1 MTECII
7 FDTFGRMEKEK
18 PIYWVGS
25 SLKDLFAL
33 PDEVKREA
41 GYQLHR
47 VQNGLDPENWKP
59 FQDIG
64 PGVKEIRIYDQSG
77 AFRVIYVAKFS
88 EKIYVLHA
96 FQKKTQKTNQS
107 DINIAKTR
115 YKAIMNENK

>member
-1 MTECII
+1 
-7 FDTFGRMEKEK
+7 MEKEK

-25 SLKDLFAL
+25 SLKDLLAL
-33 PDEVKREA
+33 PNEVKKDA

-47 VQNGLDPENWKP
+47 VQNGLEPENWKP
-59 FQDIG
+59 FQEVG
-64 PGVKEIRIYDQSG
+64 SGVKEIRIYDENG

-96 FQKKTQKTNQS
+96 FQKKTQKTNQN

-115 YKAIMNENK
+115 YKSIKSETK

>member
-1 MTECII
+1 MKE
-7 FDTFGRMEKEK
+7 EK

-25 SLKDLFAL
+25 SLKDLLAL

-59 FQDIG
+59 FQEVG
-64 PGVKEIRIYDQSG
+64 VGVKEIRITDISG
-77 AFRVIYVAKFS
+77 AFRVMYVAKFT

-96 FQKKTQKTNQS
+96 FQKKTQKTSPN
-107 DINIAKTR
+107 DIYIAKTR
-115 YKAIMNENK
+115 YKAIANEEKL